1 MPGGMGH
8 YGGNQILVATR
19 SKRIKNYNWR
29 ITMRR
34 LLLILALVMFLPT
47 TVSAKDVAATTGA
60 EGGVAWV
67 VIGNK
72 IYWCYAWDGEDK
84 RPVCTKAEMN

>member
-8 YGGNQILVATR
+8 YGGNQVLVTTR

-47 TVSAKDVAATTGA
+47 TVSAKDVAATSNDSGTRS
-60 EGGVAWV
+60 WV
-67 VIGNK
+67 VVGNK
-72 IYWCYAWDGEDK
+72 IYFCYARDK
-84 RPVCTKAEMN
+84 DAPVCTKAKMN